1 MGRCTFSCEL
11 TSKALSLYLKQ
22 VVSSTLRSKYQ
33 SKMEAAMNKANRKL
47 GEVDG
52 GPGVSSLLLVGGLLY
67 HRATPLLPCLDKG
80 LLLES

>member
-1 MGRCTFSCEL
+1 
-11 TSKALSLYLKQ
+11 
-22 VVSSTLRSKYQ
+22 
-33 SKMEAAMNKANRKL
+33 MEAAMNKANRKL